1 MQLLSTLHVCLVRA
15 SLLPVELRVIITN
28 YSFYKITDE
37 NLERAMEQTG
47 KNSILIYG
55 EAKFWDLSELNKSNR
70 LFCVFK
76 QHNDILQT
84 RL

>member
-15 SLLPVELRVIITN
+15 SLLPVELRFIITN

-47 KNSILIYG
+47 KNSILILWRG
-55 EAKFWDLSELNKSNR
+55 KVLGFVGIKR
-70 LFCVFK
+70 
-76 QHNDILQT
+76 I
-84 RL
+84 